1 MHNEQVIDMM
11 ISFLRIPFV
20 FLFNPPKGG
29 ERIGGK
35 TMKRTLRHLKKEA
48 TEKALARVAFDLTME
63 HGLDGF
69 TVEELVQQVG
79 CSRRTFANYFTC
91 KEEAVALGAIS
102 VTNTAELE
110 RLLTQ
115 LPENA
120 SLLDL
125 LYKLVKMQL
134 TSELIGRLH
143 QLVILSRTYP
153 VLEPHYLAAMHR
165 LQTQAQETLLDLSN
179 GQYDE
184 IYTYLLISA
193 IYGTVL
199 PLIEGRLHVLLPGQ
213 HIASHDRSDAVS
225 FDHFMETVFD
235 HLRKGF

>member
-1 MHNEQVIDMM
+1 
-11 ISFLRIPFV
+11 
-20 FLFNPPKGG
+20 
-29 ERIGGK
+29 
-35 TMKRTLRHLKKEA
+35 MKRTLRHLKKEA
-48 TEKALARVAFDLTME
+48 TEKALAGVAFNLTLE

-69 TVEELVQQVG
+69 TVEDIVQQVG

-91 KEEAVALGAIS
+91 KEEAVALGALS
-102 VTNTAELE
+102 VPNTAELE
-110 RLLTQ
+110 HLITEI
-115 LPENA
+115 PDHA
-120 SLLDL
+120 SLLEIM
-125 LYKLVKMQL
+125 YELVKMQL

-199 PLIEGRLHVLLPGQ
+199 PLIEGRLNVLLPGKQ
-213 HIASHDRSDAVS
+213 IPADSSSEAVP
-225 FDHFMETVFD
+225 FEQFMETVFD

>member
-1 MHNEQVIDMM
+1 
-11 ISFLRIPFV
+11 
-20 FLFNPPKGG
+20 
-29 ERIGGK
+29 
-35 TMKRTLRHLKKEA
+35 MKRTLRHLKKEA
-48 TEKALARVAFDLTME
+48 TEKALAGAAFNLTLE

-69 TVEELVQQVG
+69 TVEDLVQQVG

-91 KEEAVALGAIS
+91 KEEAVALGALS
-102 VTNTAELE
+102 VPNTAELE
-110 RLLTQ
+110 QLLTQ
-115 LPENA
+115 LPDHA
-120 SLLDL
+120 TLLEIM
-125 LYKLVKMQL
+125 YELVKMQL

-199 PLIEGRLHVLLPGQ
+199 PLIEGRLNVCLPGQ
-213 HIASHDRSDAVS
+213 QIAANAASDAVP
-225 FDHFMETVFD
+225 FEQFMETVFD